1 MKKDIVCNAFFS
13 DNERYADIING
24 IGCKGIP
31 FVKGKD
37 LQELDTRVIPK
48 GAGDSGRKKKRT
60 AAKYRDLLRKASFG
74 MNFAIIGIENQEKI
88 DYVLV
93 LRAMGYDVGEYE
105 RQAAA
110 IRKEVRKECK
120 DLESG
125 EYMYGFR
132 KDSRLF
138 PTVTFILYFG
148 EEEWDGARNL
158 HDILDFEGIPESLRE
173 LVADYRIHVIEVRKL
188 KDTGVFKTDVKQVFD
203 YIRFSGDKQKLKE
216 LIEHDAAYGMLDEEA
231 YDMVAS
237 YVEDSEILKIKEKY
251 RKGGK
256 VDMSKGLR
264 EWLEDER
271 AEGKAEGRA
280 EAIIDLLSGYGTA
293 SEQLKGIIMKEKD
306 LGILRAWL
314 KTAAAVDSVEEF
326 ERKM

>member
-1 MKKDIVCNAFFS
+1 
-13 DNERYADIING
+13 
-24 IGCKGIP
+24 
-31 FVKGKD
+31 
-37 LQELDTRVIPK
+37 
-48 GAGDSGRKKKRT
+48 
-60 AAKYRDLLRKASFG
+60 
-74 MNFAIIGIENQEKI
+74 
-88 DYVLV
+88 
-93 LRAMGYDVGEYE
+93 MGYDVGEYE

-125 EYMYGFR
+125 EYMYGFQ
-132 KDSRLF
+132 KGSRLF

-173 LVADYRIHVIEVRKL
+173 LVSDYRIHVIEVRKL

-216 LIEHDAAYGMLDEEA
+216 LIENDAAYGMLDEEA

-237 YVEDSEILKIKEKY
+237 YVEDSEALKIKGKY

-271 AEGKAEGRA
+271 AEGRREGRAEGHAEGRA

-306 LGILRAWL
+306 LEILRAWL

>member
-1 MKKDIVCNAFFS
+1 MEKDIVCNVFFS

-24 IGCKGIP
+24 IGCKGVP
-31 FVKGKD
+31 FVAGKD
-37 LQELDTRVIPK
+37 LQELDTRVMPVRT
-48 GAGDSGRKKKRT
+48 GNPGRKRKRA

-74 MNFAIIGIENQEKI
+74 MNFAIIGIESQEKI
-88 DYVLV
+88 DYALV
-93 LRAMGYDVGEYE
+93 LRAMGYDAGEYG
-105 RQAAA
+105 RQAAT
-110 IRKEVRKECK
+110 IRKEVRKRCK

-173 LVADYRIHVIEVRKL
+173 LVA
-188 KDTGVFKTDVKQVFD
+188 
-203 YIRFSGDKQKLKE
+203 
-216 LIEHDAAYGMLDEEA
+216 
-231 YDMVAS
+231 S
-237 YVEDSEILKIKEKY
+237 YVEDSEVLKIKEKH

-271 AEGKAEGRA
+271 EEGRAEGRA
-280 EAIIDLLSGYGTA
+280 EAIIDLLSDYGTV
-293 SEQLKGIIMKEKD
+293 SGHLKGIIMKEKD
-306 LGILRAWL
+306 LEILREWM
-314 KTAAAVDSVEEF
+314 KTAAMVDSVEEF

>member
-1 MKKDIVCNAFFS
+1 
-13 DNERYADIING
+13 
-24 IGCKGIP
+24 
-31 FVKGKD
+31 
-37 LQELDTRVIPK
+37 
-48 GAGDSGRKKKRT
+48 
-60 AAKYRDLLRKASFG
+60 

-88 DYVLV
+88 DYALV

-110 IRKEVRKECK
+110 IRKKVRKECK

-132 KDSRLF
+132 KGSRLF

-158 HDILDFEGIPESLRE
+158 HDLLDFEGIPESLRE
-173 LVADYRIHVIEVRKL
+173 LVADYRIRVIEVRKL

-216 LIEHDAAYGMLDEEA
+216 LIENDAAYGMLDEEA

-306 LGILRAWL
+306 LEILREWL
-314 KTAAAVDSVEEF
+314 KTAAAVDSIEEF